1 MKPGVKF
8 EDLDQQTRNRIG
20 LPANPGEETVS
31 NRLVGLGR
39 VLNVLKGLT
48 RNDATWILSQG
59 LYAVQKEEAD
69 QDGVGVNEEEAKMA
83 TMGAFIPSTGF
94 MLYTVAKAFD
104 LEIADLLARSRTMVI
119 VEARQVAMYIL
130 WNNEGYTQTKIGQA
144 LGGRN
149 PSTISY
155 GYRQIASRL
164 LSDNGLKKKVEG
176 INEAIGKGESSDV
189 NYLLTNVNT

>member
-1 MKPGVKF
+1 MKAKIKV
-8 EDLDQQTRNRIG
+8 EDLDEATRNRIG
-20 LPANPGEETVS
+20 LPADPGEETIS
-31 NRLVGLGR
+31 KRLVGLGR

-59 LYAVQKEEAD
+59 LYAIQKEEAD
-69 QDGVGVNEEEAKMA
+69 QDGVGVGEEEVKPTTMA
-83 TMGAFIPSTGF
+83 AFSYPIGF

-119 VEARQVAMYIL
+119 AEARQVAMYIL
-130 WNNEGYTQTKIGQA
+130 WNAESYTQTKIGQV
-144 LGGRN
+144 LGGRH
-149 PSTISY
+149 PSTISH